1 MADGADDEELPNEA
15 HVRLVAAMVLRAGM
29 TMLAGGDTRAL
40 PARGYLP
47 PPATGSPEVEYG
59 AALAVR
65 ALIATFGLD
74 ESDVGRLADSL
85 AS

>member
-1 MADGADDEELPNEA
+1 MTTDDEELPNEA
-15 HVRLVAAMVLRAGM
+15 HVRLVASVIITAGL
-29 TMLAGGDTRAL
+29 TMLPDGDTRTL

-65 ALIATFGLD
+65 ALVSVFGLD
-74 ESDVGRLADSL
+74 EQQVAALAASL
-85 AS
+85 SS